1 MKLGSYTNI
10 IDDSKVIVYGYSDNL
25 VFLINPTNQRKCK
38 VIKCIFFKYHSFNS
52 DDNNVR

>member
-10 IDDSKVIVYGYSDNL
+10 IDNSKVIVYGYNNNL

-38 VIKCIFFKYHSFNS
+38 VIKCIFFEYHSFS
-52 DDNNVR
+52 SEESIVQ